1 MICTSTGPRT
11 SMSSPEDTR
20 KILEHWQS
28 AAPNDRLAHLVK
40 DATRA
45 LVRGLQMR
53 LNQHH
58 VSFGHWA
65 FLRIL
70 WVQDGLTQRELS
82 EEAGVMEPTT
92 YSALKAMEA
101 RGYVE
106 RKHLPGN
113 KKNVHVYLT
122 EKGRELESVLIPLAE
137 EVNRIGVK
145 GLTAAEVAVARK
157 VLLGIITNLAE
168 DEAKADERSMRIPS
182 TRELSRRVSERS
194 QPQRGRPAMRTAAE
208 RSPAQAAAPRAARKK
223 VASYDE

>member
-1 MICTSTGPRT
+1 
-11 SMSSPEDTR
+11 
-20 KILEHWQS
+20 
-28 AAPNDRLAHLVK
+28 
-40 DATRA
+40 
-45 LVRGLQMR
+45 
-53 LNQHH
+53 
-58 VSFGHWA
+58 
-65 FLRIL
+65 
-70 WVQDGLTQRELS
+70 
-82 EEAGVMEPTT
+82 MEPTT

-101 RGYVE
+101 LGYVE